1 MPKKPKAPTASIVIP
16 VYNEEALLQTAIN
29 DLMVN
34 VAEILPD
41 LTFEVIITENGSTDA
56 TLEHAYELE
65 QRYENVRV
73 LHSPEPNYGRALR
86 RGMLEAKG
94 TFVLCDEIDICDV
107 DFHKRALTILQADQ
121 ADMVIGSK
129 AHKDAQDQRP
139 MMRRAGT
146 FVINSMLRALLEFKG
161 TDTHGLKAFNR
172 QRLLPVINRC
182 IVDKDLFASE
192 FVIRSERDSYRVLE
206 VPIVI
211 QEKRPPS
218 INLYRRVPH
227 VLKNLAKLT
236 WAIRVHGRD

>member
-1 MPKKPKAPTASIVIP
+1 VPKKSKSPTASIVIP

-56 TLEHAYELE
+56 TLEHAYLLE

-107 DFHKRALTILQADQ
+107 DFHKRALTILEADQ

-139 MMRRAGT
+139 LMRRAGT

-172 QRLLPVINRC
+172 QRLLSVINRC